1 MEITEQL
8 QQLAKF
14 SDHTFPVISLYIRTL
29 WPDQLRRTES
39 AAFLSTHLH
48 QARSLTLEPEDA
60 RQSLARDLARIEAWG
75 AAQLSAPSDATAASF
90 ALFTCSGADVW
101 VEFPSPIPFENEF
114 AIADRPALRQLAR
127 LDADYTNALVV
138 LIDAHTARVCE
149 VVLGELLTEADF
161 SREAAEVPIQDDQL
175 RYRPEV
181 RDDAQRYY
189 EEIAAYVTAY
199 CTERPE
205 TYLIPSGK
213 DQSLAHFRRLLPP
226 HVQRKIIDIVPLDQ
240 HDTHDRILH
249 VAREALER
257 HELSADRETIHLLL
271 DSAAGGGLGVI
282 GLSDTLV
289 AVNAGLVHTLV
300 MNSDFQQLG
309 WRCQDCDSIG
319 HGTELPPQCTACN
332 GPVRAVE
339 LGEAM
344 VTEVLRCDGFVQPV
358 APDARLAQY
367 DGIGALLRLL

>member
-1 MEITEQL
+1 MEITERL

-39 AAFLSTHLH
+39 AAFLSTHLQ
-48 QARSLTLEPEDA
+48 QARSLTLEPEDT

-75 AAQLSAPSDATAASF
+75 AARLSAPSVVTAASF
-90 ALFTCSGADVW
+90 A
-101 VEFPSPIPFENEF
+101 
-114 AIADRPALRQLAR
+114 
-127 LDADYTNALVV
+127 
-138 LIDAHTARVCE
+138 
-149 VVLGELLTEADF
+149 
-161 SREAAEVPIQDDQL
+161 
-175 RYRPEV
+175 
-181 RDDAQRYY
+181 
-189 EEIAAYVTAY
+189 
-199 CTERPE
+199 
-205 TYLIPSGK
+205 
-213 DQSLAHFRRLLPP
+213 RLLPP

-240 HDTHDRILH
+240 HDSHDRILH

-271 DSAAGGGLGVI
+271 DSATGGGLGVI
-282 GLSDTLV
+282 GLPDIL
-289 AVNAGLVHTLV
+289 AALNAGRVHTLV

-309 WRCQDCDSIG
+309 WRCQDCDSIE

-332 GPVRAVE
+332 RPVRAVE